1 MNVRRSDFFSVLT
14 ALSLGIAG
22 NMLTLPT
29 SYADPLPF
37 DLPAP
42 PPTINVGMFYN
53 IYSSGSSFY
62 KPRGTKIGHTRISTD
77 VPVLRLLKGFSVG
90 GMTAAVQVIAPYVAF
105 SGRQEIGARQLTHD
119 SGFAEPQLGAYIYP
133 INDPSSDQ
141 YLVLSYLVSPP
152 RGSFN
157 PNDTLNASTNNW
169 VNQITVGY
177 GHVLLGRAHSGRR
190 LDLEIWGVA
199 SFYSNNNDFGI
210 LATPLGTFRERLDT
224 QPSEK
229 LIVYLPFVF
238 HPQTDGYVGLS
249 FSQTFGG
256 KQTVAFNPFAAG
268 SVETGNRTDVTTVGV
283 FAGSFISKTIF
294 AYSGLTTDVR
304 SRGGPRN
311 DVTFTFVIGK
321 LF

>member
-1 MNVRRSDFFSVLT
+1 MTVRKGKFLAALT
-14 ALSLGIAG
+14 MFSLGIVG
-22 NMLTLPT
+22 NMLALPT
-29 SYADPLPF
+29 SHADPLPF

-42 PPTINVGMFYN
+42 PPAINVGIFYN
-53 IYSSGSSFY
+53 IYSSVSSFY
-62 KPRGTKIGHTRISTD
+62 NPRGTKIGHTRISTD
-77 VPVLRLLKGFSVG
+77 VPILRLLKGFSVG

-105 SGRQEIGARQLTHD
+105 SGRQEIGGRQLTHN

-152 RGSFN
+152 SGSFN

-177 GHVLLGRAHSGRR
+177 GHVLLGQAHNGRR

-199 SFYSNNNDFGI
+199 SFYSNNSDFGI
-210 LATPLGTFRERLDT
+210 LATPLGTSRERLDT

-229 LIVYLPFVF
+229 LIVYLPYVF
-238 HPQTDGYVGLS
+238 HPETDGYVGLS

-256 KQTVAFNPFAAG
+256 KQTVAFNPLPTG
-268 SVETGNRTDVTTVGV
+268 SVDTGIRTDVTTVGV
-283 FAGSFISKTIF
+283 FAGSFISKTVF

-311 DVTFTFVIGK
+311 DVTFTFAIGK